1 MSENTGELR
10 ILKTPLATELHEAR
24 VSPIKRYWRKALG
37 DVSLTQ
43 FILYELATTL
53 FGDLGGALGYLLRKQ
68 MYGPLFGRMGS
79 GVILGKGITL
89 RHPAR
94 IRLGDQVAID
104 DYVLLDA
111 SGPEGSSV
119 HLGERVIVSRNSV
132 IQGKSGPLTIGARTD
147 IGCNTII
154 TSPAA
159 GIQIGRSVLIAG
171 NCYIGG
177 SRYITDRLNVPMIDQ
192 GIYSKGP
199 VIIED
204 DCWLGA
210 GVTILDGVHIG
221 KGSIVGAGAVVTKD
235 LPDYSVAVGT
245 PAGVIRTRNSSAP
258 EEDHHIETRK
268 P

>member
-1 MSENTGELR
+1 VTQSAYDLR
-10 ILKTPLATELHEAR
+10 VPKKPLAEQLHESQS
-24 VSPIKRYWRKALG
+24 SPLKRYWKKAPGNISFVRLI
-37 DVSLTQ
+37 Q
-43 FILYELATTL
+43 YELAL
-53 FGDLGGALGYLLRKQ
+53 MFLGDLAGALGYLLRKQ
-68 MYGPLFGRMGS
+68 FYRPLFRKMGS

-89 RHPAR
+89 RHPGK
-94 IRLGDQVAID
+94 ISLGDQVAID

-111 SGPEGSSV
+111 SGVEGTYV
-119 HLGERVIVSRNSV
+119 HLGDQVIISRNCV

-159 GIQIGRSVLIAG
+159 GIQIGQAVLIAG

-177 SRYITDRLNVPMIDQ
+177 SRYIADQLDVPMMDQ

-204 DCWLGA
+204 GCWLGA
-210 GVTILDGVHIG
+210 GVTVLDGVRIG

-235 LPDYSVAVGT
+235 LPDYAVATGI
-245 PAGVIRTRNSSAP
+245 PARVVQVRGP
-258 EEDHHIETRK
+258 
-268 P
+268 